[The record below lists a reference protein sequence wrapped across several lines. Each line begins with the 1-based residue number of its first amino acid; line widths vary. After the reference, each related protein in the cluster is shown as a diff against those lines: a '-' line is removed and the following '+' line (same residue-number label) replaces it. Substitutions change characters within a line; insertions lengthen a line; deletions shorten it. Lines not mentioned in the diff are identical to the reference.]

1 MVPRQPVPRRLSK
14 AAFKASHIEKK
25 SPMTSPDI
33 ALRAE
38 LLEKTQWANE
48 FGFGEIE
55 KLAEYL
61 KTRQVKRGMVVFREG
76 DRDATLYVIAAG
88 KVGIYKAGARKQDLP
103 IATIGPGHTLGEMAL
118 IDGQPRSAGAVA
130 VDDLILL
137 AISKSDLDRITAE
150 HPRLA
155 VKLLTKVARLL
166 SQRLRQTTSNLADRL
181 G

>member
-1 MVPRQPVPRRLSK
+1 
-14 AAFKASHIEKK
+14 
-25 SPMTSPDI
+25 MTAPDV

-48 FGFGEIE
+48 FAFNEIE

-61 KTRQVKRGMVVFREG
+61 QSRQVKRGALVFREG
-76 DRDATLYVIAAG
+76 DKDATLFVIAIG
-88 KVGIYKAGARKQDLP
+88 KVGVFKSGAKKQDHP

-130 VDDLILL
+130 VEELTLL
-137 AISKSDLDRITAE
+137 VLARADLDRLAND

-155 VKLLTKVARLL
+155 VKVLLKVSKLL

>member
-1 MVPRQPVPRRLSK
+1 
-14 AAFKASHIEKK
+14 
-25 SPMTSPDI
+25 MTAPDV

-48 FGFGEIE
+48 FAFNEIE
-55 KLAEYL
+55 KVAEYL
-61 KTRQVKRGMVVFREG
+61 QHRQVARGAIVFREG
-76 DRDATLYVIAAG
+76 DKDATLFVIAAG
-88 KVGIYKAGARKQDLP
+88 KVGVFKSGARKQDHP

-130 VDDLILL
+130 VDDLTLL
-137 AISKSDLDRITAE
+137 ALSRADLDRLAND

-155 VKLLTKVARLL
+155 VKVLLKVTKLL

>member
-1 MVPRQPVPRRLSK
+1 
-14 AAFKASHIEKK
+14 
-25 SPMTSPDI
+25 MTAPDV

-48 FGFGEIE
+48 FAFNEIE
-55 KLAEYL
+55 RLAEYL
-61 KTRQVKRGMVVFREG
+61 QARQVKRGALVFREG
-76 DRDATLYVIAAG
+76 DKDATLFVVAAG
-88 KVGIYKAGARKQDLP
+88 KVGVFKAGARKQDHP

-130 VDDLILL
+130 VDDLTLL
-137 AISKSDLDRITAE
+137 ALARADLDRLAND

-155 VKLLTKVARLL
+155 VKVLLKVSRLL